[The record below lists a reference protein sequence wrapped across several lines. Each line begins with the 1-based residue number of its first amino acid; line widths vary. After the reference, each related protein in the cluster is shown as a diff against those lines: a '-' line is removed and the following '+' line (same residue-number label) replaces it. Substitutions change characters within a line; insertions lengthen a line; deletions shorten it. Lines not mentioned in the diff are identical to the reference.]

1 VNDTGPASRITLG
14 FQAAGLVNVAGVLLF
29 SKAFTNDA
37 LIARSP
43 VVFSRF
49 GLVCIILWGLA
60 HLAVARRYQQV
71 PLLVAVFAV
80 EKFVYTGTWFSWMHR
95 FGSELPRLFSESPL
109 AAAFYAIY
117 GPIDLL
123 FGIFFAVV
131 AMREMGRN
139 PS

>member
-1 VNDTGPASRITLG
+1 VNARLG

-29 SKAFTNDA
+29 SKAFTNEA
-37 LIARSP
+37 LISKSP

-49 GLVCIILWGLA
+49 GLVCIVLWGLA
-60 HLAVARRYQQV
+60 YLAVARRHQQV

-80 EKFVYTGTWFSWMHR
+80 QKFMYTGTWFSWIHR

-109 AAAFYAIY
+109 AAVFYTVY
-117 GPIDLL
+117 GPTDLL
-123 FGIFFAVV
+123 FGIFFATV
-131 AMREMGRN
+131 AMREIGRN